1 MAQIAPLASDEVTVV
16 VFPSKDDNVNKT
28 ELVDQRPS
36 LTYKLFLGLMYTLT
50 SCGFLY
56 GCVAAV
62 TFFGDMF
69 TLLLVLTRQ

>member
-1 MAQIAPLASDEVTVV
+1 M
-16 VFPSKDDNVNKT
+16 NKT

-36 LTYKLFLGLMYTLT
+36 LKYKIFLGLLYTLA

-56 GCVAAV
+56 GCMAAI

-69 TLLLVLTRQ
+69 TLLLALTRQ